1 MSREKLLSSLDE
13 AERNFKTISEND
25 LERITKMKNLLQNEL
40 E

>member
-13 AERNFKTISEND
+13 AERNFKTISENY
-25 LERITKMKNLLQNEL
+25 LERITKIKNLSQNEL